1 MAFIIGSVTLP
12 QVPERM
18 SVQKSANKQTEP
30 KSGDYPL
37 AMVDGFNGSVTLSGK
52 LEGSWLTNFAAI
64 LSPLLAAV
72 GSAVSCTLAGGLDGT
87 YLLEDFKFD
96 PENPSV
102 TPYTIKL
109 TSVSAVYAL
118 T

>member
-1 MAFIIGSVTLP
+1 MAFIIGTVTLP
-12 QVPERM
+12 EVPERM

-37 AMVDGFNGSVTLSGK
+37 AMVDGFAGSITLSGK
-52 LEGSWLTNFAAI
+52 LEGSWLTNFDSI
-64 LSPLLAAV
+64 LSSLLAEV
-72 GSAVSCTLAGGLDGT
+72 GTAVSCTIGGELDGT
-87 YLLEDFKFD
+87 YLLDDFKFD

>member
-1 MAFIIGSVTLP
+1 MAFTIGTVTLP
-12 QVPERM
+12 KVPERM
-18 SVQKSANKQTEP
+18 SVSKSANKQTEP

-37 AMVDGFNGSVTLSGK
+37 AMVDGFNGAITLSGK
-52 LEGSWLTNFAAI
+52 LEGSWITNFAAI
-64 LSPLLAAV
+64 LSPLLSAV
-72 GSAVSCTLAGGLDGT
+72 GTAVSCTLGNGLDGT

-96 PENPSV
+96 PENPSI

-109 TSVSAVYAL
+109 TLVSAVYAL

>member
-1 MAFIIGSVTLP
+1 MAFIIGTVTLP

-37 AMVDGFNGSVTLSGK
+37 AMVDGFNGAITLTGK
-52 LEGSWLTNFAAI
+52 LEGSWLTNFDTI
-64 LSPLLAAV
+64 LSPLIAEVGAAV
-72 GSAVSCTLAGGLDGT
+72 FCTLGAGLDGT
-87 YLLEDFKFD
+87 YLFDDFKFD

>member
-1 MAFIIGSVTLP
+1 MSFIIGAVTLP
-12 QVPERM
+12 KVPEHM
-18 SVQKSANKQTEP
+18 SVSKSANKQTEP

-37 AMVDGFNGSVTLSGK
+37 ALVDGFTGSITLSGK
-52 LEGSWLTNFAAI
+52 LEGSWPTNFEAI
-64 LSPLLAAV
+64 LSPLLSAV
-72 GSAVSCTLAGGLDGT
+72 GTAVSCTIGSGLDGT

-109 TSVSAVYAL
+109 TLVSAVYAL

>member
-1 MAFIIGSVTLP
+1 MAFIIGTVTLP
-12 QVPERM
+12 EVPERM

-52 LEGSWLTNFAAI
+52 LEGSWLTNFANL
-64 LSPLLAAV
+64 LSPLLALV
-72 GSAVSCTLAGGLDGT
+72 GTAVSCTLGGGLDGT
-87 YLLEDFKFD
+87 YLFEDFKFD

>member
-1 MAFIIGSVTLP
+1 MAFIIGTVTLP
-12 QVPERM
+12 ETPERM

-30 KSGDYPL
+30 KSADYPL

-52 LEGSWLTNFAAI
+52 LEGSWLSNFAAI

-72 GSAVSCTLAGGLDGT
+72 GSAVSCTLGGNLDGT
-87 YLLEDFKFD
+87 YLLDDFKFD

-118 T
+118 S